1 MIIIDVE
8 ILKAIP
14 PRPNEIREPGIEYCA
29 GWRDFENMG
38 ITVVCTYEA
47 DTHLSRAFLV
57 EDLGELAVYLH
68 KKPTA
73 GFNTRR
79 FDLPLL
85 SAHGVDVDQSQ
96 HYDILEQIWLA
107 QGLDPDNFVYATHG
121 GWSLD
126 AVCEATLG
134 CKKSGNGAMA
144 PIWWQ
149 KGRKGRVIDYC
160 LRDVWLEATLLNEI
174 EQSGGVSGPQDL
186 KLPRPSQLRV
196 PLPTMPAGNTAPH
209 FERSVPDAQ
218 AAGQESVSRVSR

>member
-1 MIIIDVE
+1 MIIVDIE

-14 PRPNEIREPGIEYCA
+14 KSGEALIPGIEYCA

-38 ITVVCTYEA
+38 ITVVCTYEME
-47 DTHLSRAFLV
+47 THLSRAFLM

-68 KKPTA
+68 KKATG

-85 SAHGVDVDQSQ
+85 AEHGIDVDQEQ
-96 HYDILEQIWLA
+96 HYDILERIWMA

-126 AVCEATLG
+126 AVCEASLG

-149 KGRKGRVIDYC
+149 QGKRGKVIDYC
-160 LRDVWLEATLLNEI
+160 LRDVWLEAQVVEYI
-174 EQSGGVSGPQDL
+174 VKHGGITGPRAID
-186 KLPRPSQLRV
+186 LPRPELHV
-196 PLPTMPAGNTAPH
+196 PPT
-209 FERSVPDAQ
+209 R
-218 AAGQESVSRVSR
+218 